1 MNQQENRT
9 VVIGVQKD
17 TKPNLTQVQY
27 TDASNETKTT
37 WIPDVCVASVQE
49 VDNQTI
55 YFLQDAELNGNT
67 IRVAKLYS
75 YSTNHAEIADL
86 ADTWI
91 EFGELPSEE
100 STEENADEDV
110 VDIFGGEEEE
120 VEDPFATTDNTTTS
134 TSDEEIIDPF
144 ASDVDDTTPP
154 AFEGHGVELSEVSEE
169 EASDVAQA
177 KKKMNAAEKAAAL
190 RKERYEAEKEVM
202 AGLNSDM
209 TKALLT
215 GKRHGDAV
223 AWNFEAK
230 VVDMAQYS
238 IDPITGE
245 ESVHIPRNP
254 KTGNARVRCITNPTL
269 ADDDNPHGVLLN
281 RAIGENFEHIDHPT
295 VFNPIIDAIEAMN
308 TSAGKEIVAWDAV
321 GINHG
326 KRAVLNLDLTGL
338 AEMQLSSVSR
348 QGAAEGLGNFGYVNL
363 SANKISDM
371 LVEEQGGHRFGITI
385 MNAHDGKSALQSF
398 ATFFRTYCGNLAM
411 RGGVQNLLMAGD
423 KKKIRHM
430 AGSIA
435 QFDADLFA
443 EKITAAL
450 HDTYKT
456 TLAFSILRHLPIE
469 ASMFD
474 KILTVFNK
482 QGLIEQ
488 PTVKVA
494 AGDIQQIMNAQG
506 KIELSLSD
514 LGKDA
519 IKVAG
524 GQAYNSVVAGWM
536 NPDLDYVAL
545 QTDADKMAEG
555 TLFHAAQALT
565 GTITHN
571 PIYVSED
578 GKRTLH
584 GKTQGVETMMKKSNK
599 ATNMLEHIAFNAVNK
614 YAAHTGQPVD
624 DLEAMAQWYADNPHE
639 LEVPITSYK
648 SNTSGNWNPKTVALT
663 DVPDFTSTWKTTVIA
678 ESA

>member
-1 MNQQENRT
+1 MTQEQTRT
-9 VVIGVQKD
+9 VVIGVQKN
-17 TKPNLTQVQY
+17 TKPNLSQVQY
-27 TDASNETKTT
+27 VSATKESKTS
-37 WIPDVCVASVQE
+37 WIPDVCVASTQD

-67 IRVAKLYS
+67 IRVAKLFS
-75 YSTNHAEIADL
+75 YSTDHAEVADI

-91 EFGELPSEE
+91 EFGELPSEDT
-100 STEENADEDV
+100 TE
-110 VDIFGGEEEE
+110 DIVEEEADGI
-120 VEDPFATTDNTTTS
+120 DPFADV
-134 TSDEEIIDPF
+134 DADGIDPFADVEADGIDPF
-144 ASDVDDTTPP
+144 ASVEASDDTTPP
-154 AFEGHGVELSEVSEE
+154 AFEGHGIELSEVTEE
-169 EASDVAQA
+169 EASEVQQA
-177 KKKMNAAEKAAAL
+177 KKKMNAAQRAAAL
-190 RKERYEAEKEVM
+190 RKERYEAEKEVLD
-202 AGLNSDM
+202 GLNTDM
-209 TKALLT
+209 TKAMLT

-223 AWNFEAK
+223 AWNFHAK

-238 IDPITGE
+238 KDPITGKE
-245 ESVHIPRNP
+245 DVHVPRNP
-254 KTGNARVRCITNPTL
+254 NTGTARVRCITNPTL
-269 ADDDNPHGVLLN
+269 ADDDNPHGVILN

-295 VFNPIIDAIEAMN
+295 VFNPIIDAVEAMN
-308 TSAGKEIVAWDAV
+308 QSAGKEIIAWDAV
-321 GINHG
+321 GINKG

-338 AEMQLSSVSR
+338 AEMQLSNVTR
-348 QGAAEGLGNFGYVNL
+348 AGAAEGLSNFGYVNL
-363 SANKISDM
+363 SANRISDM

-398 ATFFRTYCGNLAM
+398 ASFFRTYCGNLAM
-411 RGGVQNLLMAGD
+411 RGGVQNLLMAGG

-430 AGSIA
+430 KGSIA
-435 QFDADLFA
+435 EYDADLFA
-443 EKITAAL
+443 ERVTEAL
-450 HDTYKT
+450 YDTYKT

-469 ASMFD
+469 TNMFD

-482 QGLIEQ
+482 QGLIEP

-494 AGDIQQIMNAQG
+494 AGDIQQIMNEQG

-565 GTITHN
+565 GTLTHN
-571 PIYVSED
+571 PIYISED

-599 ATNMLEHIAFNAVNK
+599 AVNMLENIAFNAVNK
-614 YAAHTGQPVD
+614 YASHTGQPVD

-648 SNTSGNWNPKTVALT
+648 ANSSGDWNPKTVALT